1 VPERR
6 RKTLQAMTSTPKFA
20 RQTPVAHSQ
29 WRLYCLPYAGGSAAV
44 FSGWGERLKPEI
56 EVWTAQPRGRGMRFR
71 ERPFES
77 VAEMVEEY
85 YEALRPTVESG
96 LTVPFAF
103 YGHSLG
109 GLMAWELTR
118 RLEADGLPLPE
129 HLFIGAT
136 VPPHMGLI
144 HARISHLP
152 DEGFVEA
159 IQERYGGIPP
169 QVLAERELMDIFLP
183 PLKADFAAYEGYK
196 YRAARVSVPLTAFA
210 GTDDPGLP
218 APLME
223 EWERHT
229 SGRFELRIVPGEHF
243 FLTESSEAVLRLIRQ
258 ALDEGPRA
266 VVGAVDADSLRE

>member
-1 VPERR
+1 MR
-6 RKTLQAMTSTPKFA
+6 AA
-20 RQTPVAHSQ
+20 RPRS
-29 WRLYCLPYAGGSAAV
+29 

-85 YEALRPTVESG
+85 YEALRPTLTSG

-118 RLEADGLPLPE
+118 RLEADGLPLPQ

-136 VPPHMGLI
+136 APPHMGLL

-169 QVLAERELMDIFLP
+169 AG
-183 PLKADFAAYEGYK
+183 AGG
-196 YRAARVSVPLTAFA
+196 ARVDGSLSA
-210 GTDDPGLP
+210 
-218 APLME
+218 
-223 EWERHT
+223 
-229 SGRFELRIVPGEHF
+229 
-243 FLTESSEAVLRLIRQ
+243 AV
-258 ALDEGPRA
+258 EGGFRG
-266 VVGAVDADSLRE
+266 V